1 MDSGYIAHRITQLRM
16 ARNISE
22 YQMSLELGHSKS
34 YIQSITSGKSLPS
47 SQELFNIAD
56 YFDMSMSEF
65 FDEGNVLSPTV
76 QKAINAI
83 RKLNEQDAAL
93 VLSMIQR
100 LSLPL
105 GWGASAASPL
115 GLFQLTVSAV
125 GAIISSIW
133 KDLCHNRPGASRTLL
148 SRPESNGRNTPRCRK
163 HPGNA

>member
-105 GWGASAASPL
+105 QKDGAECQGEA
-115 GLFQLTVSAV
+115 
-125 GAIISSIW
+125 
-133 KDLCHNRPGASRTLL
+133 K
-148 SRPESNGRNTPRCRK
+148 
-163 HPGNA
+163 